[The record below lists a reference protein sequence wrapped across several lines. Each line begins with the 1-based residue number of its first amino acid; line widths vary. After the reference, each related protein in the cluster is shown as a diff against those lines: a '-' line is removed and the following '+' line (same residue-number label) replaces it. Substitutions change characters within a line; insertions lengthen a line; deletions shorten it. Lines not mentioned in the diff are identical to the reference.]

1 MDVENFKTFSTR
13 LWKTL
18 LLSLS
23 YQNSSRFVSS
33 CDTCKGV
40 HYIGTRQIFLV
51 LYMSRRE
58 FHPMLTVTETVERS
72 ISADEK
78 IALDNQLVCEKLI
91 QAIESQDK
99 PMALQYA
106 KVMMLK
112 AMTL

>member
-1 MDVENFKTFSTR
+1 
-13 LWKTL
+13 
-18 LLSLS
+18 
-23 YQNSSRFVSS
+23 
-33 CDTCKGV
+33 
-40 HYIGTRQIFLV
+40 
-51 LYMSRRE
+51 
-58 FHPMLTVTETVERS
+58 MLTVTETVERS

-112 AMTL
+112 AMSMWQSD